1 MYTFLALNCF
11 YMSENLKHRLIDSF
25 YILNLIA
32 EYECKFIV
40 FLIYMSSSLPLVPNR
55 KSLLSTK
62 IINTDREYVVRLY
75 EQIKEAAG
83 VDIEVSREDIEKYE
97 NIEKLKKEKIE
108 SFVSEYESYSPFNPS
123 TKAKF
128 LEHCLELK
136 EEFKSLDYLEK
147 RMKRNEM
154 KLTDEDIRELKTHL
168 QGLDNISKI
177 KTEMHKIIYSE
188 LFRNTIT
195 VSDLDRDR
203 RSYLLFHS
211 TSIDKM
217 ITFNVNDMKYVS
229 IKVNNNNKGYGITGK
244 AKVTNNYDKI
254 IVNEREPRIE
264 IHYKYGVTK
273 PEKELLIIDGN
284 KILYTPESI
293 YGDFFKEELIDEIP
307 WKTKELIEEKSLIN
321 YKHREM
327 DFSIM
332 SYIINKKI
340 PYSDNIEYLDLLK
353 HRWFNE
359 EYQFKKANSVY
370 SRIVE
375 YLRNILSPGKEKAS
389 TGGRKTKR
397 KMRRNKKTLK
407 KKQFLYNPNDPKKS
421 FDVYIDKN
429 PKDTI
434 PIKYTTV
441 QDVKNTIEKLENLY
455 KKGIYP
461 HKRIWQVGMILK
473 VRLEAMLKHKNEL
486 YPNAKNVK
494 NRFSIANKY
503 FSFLSKRS
511 KEKDDKK
518 RKLMRFV

>member
-11 YMSENLKHRLIDSF
+11 YISENLKHRLIDSF
-25 YILNLIA
+25 YILNIIV

-40 FLIYMSSSLPLVPNR
+40 LLIYMSSSLPLGSNR
-55 KSLLSTK
+55 KSLLTSGVK
-62 IINTDREYVVRLY
+62 NTNREYVVRLY

-83 VDIEVSREDIEKYE
+83 VDIEVSREDSEKYE
-97 NIEKLKKEKIE
+97 DIEKLKKEKIE
-108 SFVSEYESYSPFNPS
+108 SFVSEYESYSPFDPS
-123 TKAKF
+123 TEAKGSF
-128 LEHCLELK
+128 LKHCLKLK

-154 KLTDEDIRELKTHL
+154 KLTDEDIRDLK
-168 QGLDNISKI
+168 GLDNINGI
-177 KTEMHKIIYSE
+177 KTEMHQIIYSE
-188 LFRNTIT
+188 LFGNTIT
-195 VSDLDRDR
+195 VSDVERDGK
-203 RSYLLFHS
+203 SYLLFHS

-217 ITFNVNDMKYVS
+217 ITLNVNDMKYVS
-229 IKVNNNNKGYGITGK
+229 IKMNNNNKGYDITGK
-244 AKVTNNYDKI
+244 VKVKNNYDKI
-254 IVNEREPRIE
+254 IVNEKEPRIE

-273 PEKELLIIDGN
+273 PEKELLIIDDN
-284 KILYTPESI
+284 KILYTPEI
-293 YGDFFKEELIDEIP
+293 IDGDFFKEELIDEIP
-307 WKTKELIEEKSLIN
+307 WKSKELIKEKSLIN
-321 YKHREM
+321 YKHRGM

-340 PYSDNIEYLDLLK
+340 PYSDDIKYLDLLK

-359 EYQFKKANSVY
+359 EHQFKKANSVY

>member
-1 MYTFLALNCF
+1 
-11 YMSENLKHRLIDSF
+11 
-25 YILNLIA
+25 
-32 EYECKFIV
+32 
-40 FLIYMSSSLPLVPNR
+40 MSSSLPLGSNE

-62 IINTDREYVVRLY
+62 IINTNREYVVRLY

-154 KLTDEDIRELKTHL
+154 KLTDEDIRDLK
-168 QGLDNISKI
+168 GLDNINGI
-177 KTEMHKIIYSE
+177 KTEMHQIIYSE
-188 LFRNTIT
+188 LFGNTIT
-195 VSDLDRDR
+195 VSDLDGDR
-203 RSYLLFHS
+203 KSYLLFHS

-229 IKVNNNNKGYGITGK
+229 IKMNNNNKGYGITGK
-244 AKVTNNYDKI
+244 VKVKNNYDKI
-254 IVNEREPRIE
+254 IVNEIKPRIE

-273 PEKELLIIDGN
+273 PEKELLIIDDN
-284 KILYTPESI
+284 KILYETPDSN
-293 YGDFFKEELIDEIP
+293 GDFFKEELIDEIP
-307 WKTKELIEEKSLIN
+307 WKTKELIEKTSSIN
-321 YKHREM
+321 SKQAIYKQIEM

-332 SYIINKKI
+332 SYIINEKI
-340 PYSDNIEYLDLLK
+340 PYSDNIEYPDLLK

-359 EYQFKKANSVY
+359 EHQFKKANSVY
-370 SRIVE
+370 LRIVE
-375 YLRNILSPGKEKAS
+375 YLRNILSPDKKKTS

-407 KKQFLYNPNDPKKS
+407 KKQFLYNPHDPKKS

-429 PKDTI
+429 PKYTI

-441 QDVKNTIEKLENLY
+441 QDVKNTIEKLEHLY

-494 NRFSIANKY
+494 NRFNIANKY
-503 FSFLSKRS
+503 FLFLSKRS

>member
-11 YMSENLKHRLIDSF
+11 YISENLKHRVIDSF

-40 FLIYMSSSLPLVPNR
+40 FLIYMSLSLPLVPNK
-55 KSLLSTK
+55 KSLLSTN

-83 VDIEVSREDIEKYE
+83 VDIEFSHEDIEK
-97 NIEKLKKEKIE
+97 LKTEKIE
-108 SFVSEYESYSPFNPS
+108 SFVSAYKLYYPFDPLS
-123 TKAKF
+123 KVPF
-128 LEHCLELK
+128 LKRCLELK
-136 EEFKSLDYLEK
+136 EEFKSLDHLEK
-147 RMKRNEM
+147 RMKRKDM
-154 KLTDEDIRELKTHL
+154 KLTEKGIQELITHL
-168 QGLDNISKI
+168 QGLDNISEI
-177 KTEMHKIIYSE
+177 KTEMHKIIYHE
-188 LFRNTIT
+188 LFGNTIT
-195 VSDLDRDR
+195 VSDLNKDGK
-203 RSYLLFHS
+203 SYLLFHS
-211 TSIDKM
+211 IPNENM
-217 ITFNVNDMKYVS
+217 ITLNVSDLKHITIQVD
-229 IKVNNNNKGYGITGK
+229 NNKGYDITGK
-244 AKVTNNYDKI
+244 VIVKNNYDKI
-254 IVNEREPRIE
+254 IVNETKPRIE
-264 IHYKYGVTK
+264 IHCKYGVTK
-273 PEKELLIIDGN
+273 PEKEVLIIDDN
-284 KILYTPESI
+284 KILYTPDSI
-293 YGDFFKEELIDEIP
+293 YGNFVKEELIDEIP
-307 WKTKELIEEKSLIN
+307 WKTKELTEKPPSIN
-321 YKHREM
+321 AKKTIYKQREM

-332 SYIINKKI
+332 SYIINKEI
-340 PYSDNIEYLDLLK
+340 PNSDNIEYLDLLK

-359 EYQFKKANSVY
+359 EFQFKKANSVY

-375 YLRNILSPGKEKAS
+375 YLRDILSTGKEKVS

-494 NRFSIANKY
+494 NRFTIANKY
-503 FSFLSKRS
+503 FLFLSKRS
-511 KEKDDKK
+511 KEKDEKK